1 MIPADDEHTSTNEP
15 EDNTSTRGTFFEKM
29 KFSKRRTQ
37 ADETP
42 ARLTHIP
49 ACLMKWWT
57 PFVLAILLLII
68 CTPIAFWWGGH
79 FHWPSPAAMTLCVTI
94 VGTGFAFSAWQQRSH
109 DDATMEK
116 EQARAQRKLEAD
128 RQERERIRLEQIERD
143 EYWKRR
149 EHIFQLLTSKN
160 PALRLSAIELLAEL
174 ADTAEKSN
182 LLNNTMKQQL
192 QRHIVDTLCH
202 QLRHE
207 GLDHA
212 NDGDNLER
220 ANIQKSILHIIFTR
234 INKHSDYKDSADW
247 STTPIKIE
255 DTNILT
261 PITLS
266 NITTEAALDLNS
278 ATFYESVC
286 IENTELHTL
295 FWERA
300 TFLSTLTVGSESH
313 YLSEQPPVTLGTETI
328 PTRVTTA
335 TFNNVTFITEKPFF
349 TIRTNDHPT
358 TNGHIPKIY
367 LKQCSFFNKRC
378 NCSSRC
384 QCRKQNTESQCLCL
398 IRNKCTCNRM
408 CINLQVSLVEAS
420 TDHTRAVQQAHISLH
435 NCHTGRLFIEN
446 TAHTPYISLWNNY
459 IADQIFIISS
469 DTHEP
474 EPWTKVDIR
483 DNTIFLGGIFSKPIV
498 ILAKSLSTLVNTVE
512 IGRNFIADP
521 DNSRKRQEFSHLPID
536 TDTNEIIFVPST
548 PTDFPPLINSWKTG
562 E

>member
-286 IENTELHTL
+286 IENTELHSL

-335 TFNNVTFITEKPFF
+335 TFNNVTFITEKPFSRSAQMI
-349 TIRTNDHPT
+349 TPPPMD
-358 TNGHIPKIY
+358 IY
-367 LKQCSFFNKRC
+367 QR
-378 NCSSRC
+378 
-384 QCRKQNTESQCLCL
+384 
-398 IRNKCTCNRM
+398 
-408 CINLQVSLVEAS
+408 S
-420 TDHTRAVQQAHISLH
+420 T
-435 NCHTGRLFIEN
+435 
-446 TAHTPYISLWNNY
+446 
-459 IADQIFIISS
+459 
-469 DTHEP
+469 
-474 EPWTKVDIR
+474 
-483 DNTIFLGGIFSKPIV
+483 
-498 ILAKSLSTLVNTVE
+498 
-512 IGRNFIADP
+512 
-521 DNSRKRQEFSHLPID
+521 
-536 TDTNEIIFVPST
+536 
-548 PTDFPPLINSWKTG
+548 
-562 E
+562 